1 MYYQQLKKEA
11 IMARIITVNAQ
22 GQIESVAHVTVKRLQ
37 IFLVEVTVAY
47 IDMFGRLVTQTYVEF
62 RIFKKEIHLDIEQA
76 MLLVDH
82 YPQFQLH

>member
-1 MYYQQLKKEA
+1 
-11 IMARIITVNAQ
+11 MARIITVNAQ

-82 YPQFQLH
+82 YPQLQLH